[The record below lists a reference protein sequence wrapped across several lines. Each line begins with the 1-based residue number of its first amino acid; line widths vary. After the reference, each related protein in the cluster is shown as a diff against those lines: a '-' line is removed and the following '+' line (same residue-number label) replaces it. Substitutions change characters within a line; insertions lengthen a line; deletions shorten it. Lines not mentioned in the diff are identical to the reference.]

1 MKTAILTI
9 ALALVSAL
17 SALAQT
23 VMRENSTVYFKT
35 NVFLHDNPTN
45 PLHTR
50 ISVEGKEP
58 LWVAASN
65 QVAYYQSSEMT
76 NASIHARYL
85 YSTNATLTNANI
97 HASALRSDTH
107 IPTYITPNTTTYGM
121 RWEGEAGIHNKFGA
135 DGKIFYAS
143 PYNSG
148 SPPSWYIM
156 NTTTQ
161 HYWGVGLGGIVSNSL
176 TFTKDGLGMT
186 SPFRIAGTNTGI
198 GLLESEA
205 SINLTTGLTFIAT
218 TVSGYTN
225 IIQANQLGAHLLISA
240 AGGIYPTVKGGNLL
254 LNPGSQGPT
263 HSRVKVLRGIFEAD
277 DIKAKR
283 VGLTEGGSPGSEVL
297 TTWIESDGTNLF
309 FVSTVPPGFTNA
321 LTTNA
326 P

>member
-1 MKTAILTI
+1 
-9 ALALVSAL
+9 
-17 SALAQT
+17 
-23 VMRENSTVYFKT
+23 MRENSTVYFKT

-45 PLHTR
+45 PLHQR

-121 RWEGEAGIHNKFGA
+121 RWEGAAGIHNKFGA

-198 GLLESEA
+198 GLLESGA
-205 SINLTTGLTFIAT
+205 SLNLTTGMTITATTIVGFTNEIKANMVGAHLSIAAANGSYP
-218 TVSGYTN
+218 TVSG
-225 IIQANQLGAHLLISA
+225 GHLLL
-240 AGGIYPTVKGGNLL
+240 T
-254 LNPGSQGPT
+254 PGTDGPNN
-263 HSRVKVLRGIFEAD
+263 SRVKVTRGIFEAD
-277 DIKAKR
+277 EIKTVKMGLAQ
-283 VGLTEGGSPGSEVL
+283 VGMPGSEVL
-297 TTWIESDGTNLF
+297 SAWLQSDGTNLF